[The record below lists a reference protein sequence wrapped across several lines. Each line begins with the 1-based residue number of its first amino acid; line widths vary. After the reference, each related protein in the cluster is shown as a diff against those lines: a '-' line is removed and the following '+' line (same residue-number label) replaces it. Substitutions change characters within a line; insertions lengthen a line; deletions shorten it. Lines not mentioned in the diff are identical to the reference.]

1 MTLSTDDLHE
11 LIRLLEQHP
20 EWRAELRRIV
30 LTEELL
36 SLPGLTRELVEIV
49 REMAQLQQQR
59 LERLERVETAQ
70 AHLTEAL
77 TGLAEAQR
85 RTEERL
91 DALAL
96 RIDQLTEA
104 QQQTDARMAA
114 LTTRMEELAEAQRR
128 TDERLAALTAQVDVL
143 ATRMEELAEAQ
154 RRTEDRLEALTARVI
169 DLTARL
175 EQLTARVD
183 DLTVRLEQLTARV
196 DNLTERMERVE
207 EQIAQLTARVDDLT
221 AQISVLAR
229 TMQRMADD
237 VGRLQGWGLE
247 ERTRRKAHAIF
258 RRLIRRPR
266 LVAEEQFAQ
275 LVDDAQDQGTLS
287 AEEADRLIE
296 ADVVVSGQRPED
308 RSEVYLIAEVSW
320 GIGVEDVQRARERAT
335 LARRIGLPAQP
346 VVVGTWVT
354 PDAEQLIQYDG
365 TLVLLIRPDDW
376 TP

>member
-20 EWRAELRRIV
+20 EWRAELRRLV

-36 SLPGLTRELVEIV
+36 SLPGLTRELADIV
-49 REMAQLQQQR
+49 REMARLQQQG
-59 LERLERVETAQ
+59 LERLEASQARLAGALAELAEAQRRTAERLDALAEAQRRTEQGLQQLTARLDGLAARVDE
-70 AHLTEAL
+70 
-77 TGLAEAQR
+77 LAEAQR

-91 DALAL
+91 A
-96 RIDQLTEA
+96 
-104 QQQTDARMAA
+104 
-114 LTTRMEELAEAQRR
+114 
-128 TDERLAALTAQVDVL
+128 
-143 ATRMEELAEAQ
+143 
-154 RRTEDRLEALTARVI
+154 ALTARVH
-169 DLTARL
+169 
-175 EQLTARVD
+175 

-196 DNLTERMERVE
+196 DDLTGRLEQLTARVDNLAERMERVE
-207 EQIAQLTARVDDLT
+207 DQIVQLTARVDDLT
-221 AQISVLAR
+221 VQVSVLAR

-237 VGRLQGWGLE
+237 LGKLKGWSLE
-247 ERTRRKAHAIF
+247 ERARRKAHALF

-266 LVAEEQFAQ
+266 LVAEERFAQ

-287 AEEADRLIE
+287 PEEADRLIE
-296 ADVVVSGQRPED
+296 ADVVVRGQRPED

-320 GIGVEDVQRARERAT
+320 GIGVEDVQRARERAA
-335 LARRIGLPAQP
+335 LAQRIGLPAEP

-354 PDAEQLIQYDG
+354 PDAERLIQYDG